1 MAVWSNI
8 THALLDA
15 ALQVDIA
22 LVEGASL
29 RRPILRQEW
38 AELLGSWPLR
48 SISKDFLIL
57 LLLVPKLLE
66 IFSKPQIYSY
76 SNNLTFCLIFI
87 LKWIFNF
94 GILWLK
100 ILYFLTI
107 APKAWIQQIKH
118 NRALTFMSIFH
129 WMIFINLTK
138 AYKKVLWVLDALLN
152 LYIIWFVTM
161 SFDLELPVVNTM
173 KWQILTHDC
182 RKATI
187 ISRLT
192 YFVSFYFKVAVLR
205 ILNNFIWEIFNFDA
219 QIKVFKV
226 KKCV

>member
-1 MAVWSNI
+1 
-8 THALLDA
+8 
-15 ALQVDIA
+15 
-22 LVEGASL
+22 
-29 RRPILRQEW
+29 
-38 AELLGSWPLR
+38 
-48 SISKDFLIL
+48 
-57 LLLVPKLLE
+57 
-66 IFSKPQIYSY
+66 
-76 SNNLTFCLIFI
+76 
-87 LKWIFNF
+87 
-94 GILWLK
+94 
-100 ILYFLTI
+100 
-107 APKAWIQQIKH
+107 
-118 NRALTFMSIFH
+118 MSIFH

-226 KKCV
+226 KKCVQTSRLKPWFIYNLIFIKYFRCYIELNCFKYKVIIKKSATFNLCHQLFNIKLWKSYIILC